1 MDCCNPPAQ
10 IPEFSKKNWRRSGK
24 KMLKRS
30 RLFTALSTSAWAQAT
45 GDMASDLAG
54 NERQIT
60 IWRDPGCGCCDAYAD
75 YLEGNGYVVTRV
87 DDRNFDKRSIE
98 AGVPEKGLG
107 CHLAEID
114 GYIVSGLVPA
124 EIIERLV
131 TERPD
136 ITGITLPGMPA
147 NAPGMA
153 PSKSGT
159 LKTYAFGEG
168 GVSVYADE

>member
-1 MDCCNPPAQ
+1 MENVMNKIKNAAVVVAVFAAAGIAYWSLGSTDAPLQSVAAATSG
-10 IPEFSKKNWRRSGK
+10 SK
-24 KMLKRS
+24 
-30 RLFTALSTSAWAQAT
+30 
-45 GDMASDLAG
+45 
-54 NERQIT
+54 EIT

-131 TERPD
+131 TERPH

-153 PSKSGT
+153 PSKTDT